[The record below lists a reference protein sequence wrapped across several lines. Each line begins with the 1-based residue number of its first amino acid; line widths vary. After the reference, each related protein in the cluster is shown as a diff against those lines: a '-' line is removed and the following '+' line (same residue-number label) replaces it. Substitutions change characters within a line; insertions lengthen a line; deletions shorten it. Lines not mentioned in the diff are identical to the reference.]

1 MRLNESILKTLK
13 EANFKE
19 NIYNFKCNDPH
30 RCPVCGETLNLPLGY
45 NKKSNKYALDDDGW
59 FSIEWKCKCGAE
71 GIVIFTVDFWSQ
83 GVYTPDGMVEV
94 SNYLKPVEN
103 GFDVHPSFKESV
115 KMKSRKSLKES
126 TVYRNT
132 EDNRDFLEVEG
143 DRLVNTSVGNIITDD
158 FGEFVGITQV
168 EQTKYIVMRKN
179 NALYIYSFDAGFP
192 YVFKEE

>member
-1 MRLNESILKTLK
+1 MRLNESIIK
-13 EANFKE
+13 N
-19 NIYNFKCNDPH
+19 
-30 RCPVCGETLNLPLGY
+30 
-45 NKKSNKYALDDDGW
+45 
-59 FSIEWKCKCGAE
+59 
-71 GIVIFTVDFWSQ
+71 
-83 GVYTPDGMVEV
+83 
-94 SNYLKPVEN
+94 
-103 GFDVHPSFKESV
+103 
-115 KMKSRKSLKES
+115 LKES

-192 YVFKEE
+192 YVFKEEN